1 MFDATDFFG
10 NETFIGKRNS
20 VSYDILIDRDDNHGN
35 LDITAW
41 RDEGRRRI
49 SVGNYFVHPDK
60 TLEQEVGKFLDLSLL
75 PQGVDVYFDSVEIHH
90 ECDRGQGVASY
101 MIKRGSELMVDLKWG
116 LVIARFSPLGLI
128 FKERL
133 LRKGFR
139 PLPIKEEYKIP
150 KKHKPYTDWMF
161 YDFS

>member
-90 ECDRGQGVASY
+90 ECDNFMTYLHLTLQGCKQERAFAHSHV
-101 MIKRGSELMVDLKWG
+101 WG
-116 LVIARFSPLGLI
+116 HAIL
-128 FKERL
+128 
-133 LRKGFR
+133 
-139 PLPIKEEYKIP
+139 
-150 KKHKPYTDWMF
+150 
-161 YDFS
+161 